1 MQIQRLVCQ
10 QAGQI
15 GQWFGNN
22 HKLELAFAAYYNRGC
37 GFTSLSKLRTCSGL
51 NWMQCSVK
59 FGLHV
64 STAFAFDLKWSRQAC
79 QATVVELL
87 YTAVVVLRNQ

>member
-1 MQIQRLVCQ
+1 MLSLKADLRVKGLNLYLHCALRHVADMSMQIQRLVCQ

-51 NWMQCSVK
+51 NGCN
-59 FGLHV
+59 
-64 STAFAFDLKWSRQAC
+64 
-79 QATVVELL
+79 
-87 YTAVVVLRNQ
+87 AV